1 MLIFWHGKQEMCY
14 KWVQAKSEYF
24 TICNGVRQGGILSP
38 RLFAVYKKNKNKFIS
53 ENMTM
58 IITYGMKIT
67 VIITPG
73 NPYYGDYR

>member
-1 MLIFWHGKQEMCY
+1 MIIIAARY
-14 KWVQAKSEYF
+14 KNK
-24 TICNGVRQGGILSP
+24 N
-38 RLFAVYKKNKNKFIS
+38 KNKNKFIS

-58 IITYGMKIT
+58 IITWGMKIT